1 MIAPPPP
8 PPPRSS
14 TSLFIST
21 ELEKKQFSFG
31 IHAVDSVIANLRGT
45 DFRSKYFIGA
55 TVPDELYPTL
65 IPDEGPLLETSNL
78 FVSLR

>member
-1 MIAPPPP
+1 MIDPPPP
-8 PPPRSS
+8 PPSL

-21 ELEKKQFSFG
+21 ELEKKPIQFWYS
-31 IHAVDSVIANLRGT
+31 VDSVIANLRGT